1 MYINTD
7 ISLHNKDITK
17 PSHNVVFILVNMQVE
32 INDWQEEILQEKQA
46 HIFDFTTRTL
56 HCLFISGSQEIALEE
71 KL

>member
-1 MYINTD
+1 
-7 ISLHNKDITK
+7 
-17 PSHNVVFILVNMQVE
+17 MQVE